1 MTRPALLAY
10 QWVTGLSD
18 TATGILLYLAPALTL
33 RLLGLRVAGDPGPY
47 LSYIGAFVLA
57 VGLSCLYGA
66 YLVAQRAPAE
76 RLEVVWLLTAFSRSA
91 VAIYVLKA
99 VLVADLEPA
108 WLMVAAFDGAC
119 VVIQAVGLRRDWI
132 ANAY

>member
-1 MTRPALLAY
+1 MTRSTLFVY

-18 TATGILLYLAPALTL
+18 TLTGILLYLAPAFTL
-33 RLLGLRVAGDPGPY
+33 RLMGVSAGDSEPY
-47 LSYIGAFVLA
+47 ISYIGAFVLA
-57 VGLSCLYGA
+57 VGLSGLYGA
-66 YLVAQRAPAE
+66 YLVAQYAAPE

-99 VLVADLEPA
+99 VLVSTLEPA

-119 VVIQAVGLRRDWI
+119 VLIQAIGLRRSWI